1 MTTLLAPLRVED
13 QDFMVA
19 ATIERCPK
27 IMMARELVKNALE
40 AAVQAPPGCEQ
51 RVEVRAVRIGG
62 QAKLAIWNT
71 GPGMGADEL
80 LLMTNIAASIGKRK
94 GLNENFGMGAKVAA
108 LPSNQRGMRYRS
120 CKAGRVHQVTI
131 AKVDGVYGRLRY
143 DAGDGEYMEV
153 AEITEAA
160 AAEGHPLD
168 HDWTEVVLLGNR
180 DDQDTVFDPYN
191 GDPRGSKQWLADD
204 LYHRF
209 YRMPESV
216 QLLMKEG
223 THKLDGNRTFK
234 TLSRRVAEGS
244 VFGRSETVQT
254 EGGIAIHYVYDPP
267 FKSNTSH
274 NASVSGALQTDVSTC
289 AVVYRDEMYDVR
301 KGRGWT
307 KDAPVFGITF
317 GGKHLSVHI
326 ELPDDYAVLPEGYR
340 QFLRYTTGPQDQVQ
354 AADFA
359 DLVLQHRPQW
369 VIDIIRQLAPD
380 NTNAGEIRDELQ
392 RLLDD
397 LRIRRA
403 APRPAPHGEAGSEQ
417 RAGPGIDPERGP
429 ERGVGGGGSGGG
441 GGGRAEAPNR
451 HQPADLNALP
461 PGARR
466 ASIFE
471 NTERAPE
478 VMELRTPEEVAEKTI
493 EGRAALYV
501 QKTNLLFVNLL
512 YPAVGEMKAILEDEY
527 ADVADKESMLM
538 LAQAQAEKH
547 MALRVGRAVV
557 FALAKR
563 LNRTWT
569 NDDVAKAMSPES
581 LSLAA
586 DDYTGSL
593 ASAKSSLGGRLRP
606 IRRAS

>member
-1 MTTLLAPLRVED
+1 MTILLAPLKVED

-19 ATIERCPK
+19 ATIDRCPK

-40 AAVQAPPGCEQ
+40 AAVQAPPGDR
-51 RVEVRAVRIGG
+51 RVEVRAVRIDGHV
-62 QAKLAIWNT
+62 KLAVWNT
-71 GPGMGADEL
+71 GPGMDADEL
-80 LLMTNIAASIGKRK
+80 LFMTNIAASVGKQK

-131 AKVDGVYGRLRY
+131 AKVDGVYGRRRY
-143 DAGDGEYMEV
+143 DVGDGELVEV
-153 AEITEAA
+153 VDVTDLAA
-160 AAEGHPLD
+160 GEGHPLH

-180 DDQDTVFDPYN
+180 ADQDTVFDPYD
-191 GDPRGSKQWLADD
+191 GDPRGGRQWLADD

-216 QLLMKEG
+216 RLTMKEG

-234 TLSRRVAEGS
+234 ALARRIAEGA
-244 VFGRSETVQT
+244 FARSETVRT
-254 EGGIAIHYVYDPP
+254 EGGIAIHYVHDPQ
-267 FKSNTSH
+267 FEETGH
-274 NASVSGALQTDVSTC
+274 NRSFSGALQTDQSTC

-326 ELPDDYAVLPEGYR
+326 ELPDGYAVLPEGYR
-340 QFLRYTTGPQDQVQ
+340 RFLRYTTGPQDQVQ

-369 VIDIIRQLAPD
+369 VVDIIRELAPD
-380 NTNAGEIRDELQ
+380 STGAGEIRNELQ
-392 RLLDD
+392 RLLND

-403 APRPAPHGEAGSEQ
+403 APRPAPNGEAGSDQ
-417 RAGPGIDPERGP
+417 RTGPGVAPERGP
-429 ERGVGGGGSGGG
+429 ERGNPGGNGG
-441 GGGRAEAPNR
+441 GGGRADTPDR

-466 ASIFE
+466 ANIFE

-478 VMELRTPEEVAEKTI
+478 VHELRTPEEVAEKTI

-501 QKTNLLFVNLL
+501 PKTNQLFVNLL
-512 YPAVGEMKAILEDEY
+512 YPAVDEMKTVLEDEY
-527 ADVADKESMLM
+527 ADVPDTESMRV
-538 LAQAQAEKH
+538 LARAQAEKH

-563 LNRTWT
+563 PNRAWT

-586 DDYTGSL
+586 DDYIGSL
-593 ASAKSSLGGRLRP
+593 VPARVSLGGRLRP
-606 IRRAS
+606 VRRAS